1 MYLLKKGN
9 SLFVVKLLQVFPEID
24 KKLLGMKN
32 QEARFEYKIEF
43 FRKILRSSTK
53 ELLPR

>member
-9 SLFVVKLLQVFPEID
+9 YLFVLKLLQVFPEID

-32 QEARFEYKIEF
+32 QEARFE
-43 FRKILRSSTK
+43 
-53 ELLPR
+53 